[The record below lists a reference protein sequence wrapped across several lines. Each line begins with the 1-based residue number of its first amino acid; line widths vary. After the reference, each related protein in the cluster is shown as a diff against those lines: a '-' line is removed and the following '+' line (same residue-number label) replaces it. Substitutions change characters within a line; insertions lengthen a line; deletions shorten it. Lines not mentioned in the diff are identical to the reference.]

1 MTVELVGKWP
11 KELQSPISK
20 IVEVLNSHK
29 ELDFPDAAINIM
41 LVDDKEIARLNEEY
55 SGNAYPTDVLTFAYG
70 EEGIEDGELADIAIS
85 LDTAQKQAETAGVD
99 LADEIAL
106 LSLHG
111 ILHSIGYDH
120 QSDEEETEVERLQQE
135 IMEAAHLKYRKF
147 DWKH

>member
-20 IVEVLNSHK
+20 IVEVLNAHK

-41 LVDDKEIARLNEEY
+41 LVDDNEIARLNEEY

-85 LDTAQKQAETAGVD
+85 LETSRKQAETAGVD
-99 LADEIAL
+99 LADEVAL

-120 QSDEEETEVERLQQE
+120 QSDEEEIEVERLQQE

>member
-20 IVEVLNSHK
+20 IVEVLDSHK
-29 ELDFPDAAINIM
+29 ELEFPNAAINIM
-41 LVDDKEIARLNEEY
+41 LVDDKEIARLNKEY

-70 EEGIEDGELADIAIS
+70 EEGVEDGELADIAIS
-85 LDTAQKQAETAGVD
+85 LETATKQAESAGVD
-99 LADEIAL
+99 LADEVAL

-111 ILHSIGYDH
+111 ILHSIGFDH
-120 QSDEEETEVERLQQE
+120 QSGEEEAEVERLQQE
-135 IMEAAHLKYRKF
+135 VMEKAQLKYRKF

>member
-20 IVEVLNSHK
+20 IVDVLNAHK
-29 ELDFPDAAINIM
+29 ELYFPDAAINIM

-85 LDTAQKQAETAGVD
+85 LETARKQADTAGVD
-99 LADEIAL
+99 LADEVAL

-120 QSDEEETEVERLQQE
+120 QSDEEEIEVERLQQE

>member
-1 MTVELVGKWP
+1 MTVELVGQWP
-11 KELQSPISK
+11 KDLQAPIGK
-20 IVEVLNSHK
+20 IVEILDSHG

-85 LDTAQKQAETAGVD
+85 LDTAKKQAETAGVD
-99 LADEIAL
+99 LVDEVAL

-111 ILHSIGYDH
+111 ILHSIGLDH
-120 QSDEEETEVERLQQE
+120 QSEEEASKLESLQKE
-135 IMEAAHLKYRKF
+135 IMDKAHLKYRKF